1 MKTRKQR
8 IELSIITV
16 LFMIVSIATAQAQ
29 WSSDLQEKSEETIE
43 AMTLKS
49 WEMKSIIED
58 AYGYAVFPSVGKGGF
73 GIGAAHGK
81 GLLYENGTIVGK
93 AKMTQVS
100 VGFQWGGQAYSEIIL
115 FEDAEALELFKSNR
129 LELAA
134 QASAIAVTAGV
145 SADVPYNNG
154 VAIYTMPKG
163 GLMYEATVGGQKFK
177 YKEESESD

>member
-1 MKTRKQR
+1 MVF
-8 IELSIITV
+8 S
-16 LFMIVSIATAQAQ
+16 VSMAQGQ
-29 WSSDLQEKSEETIE
+29 WSKSLETKSEATIE
-43 AMTLKS
+43 AMTDKC
-49 WEMKSIIED
+49 WEMETILEN
-58 AYGYAVFPSVGKGGF
+58 AYGYAVFPSIGKGGF
-73 GIGAAHGK
+73 GIGGAHGK
-81 GLLYENGTIVGK
+81 GLLYENGEVVGET
-93 AKMTQVS
+93 KMTQIS

-145 SADVPYNNG
+145 SADVPYTDG

-177 YKEESESD
+177 YFDESQSD